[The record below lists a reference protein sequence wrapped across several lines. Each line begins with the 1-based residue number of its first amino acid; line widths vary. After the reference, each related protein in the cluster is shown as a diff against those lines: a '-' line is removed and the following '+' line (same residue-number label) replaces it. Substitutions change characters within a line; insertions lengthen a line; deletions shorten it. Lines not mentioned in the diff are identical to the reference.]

1 MVCFLGLHVLL
12 QERETTAE
20 GVRMKGVVWITEV
33 TSLVRC
39 AVQHLR
45 SHSESKKQ
53 LCSIA
58 DTEAISFQDLV
69 RRLPHSTF
77 LDLMTQ
83 TDAPDD
89 AWEEEFT
96 GWDPRSTRDPS
107 SSSSFGPHQPDV
119 TSRLGPDL
127 VSPSRPVRAEDEMS
141 VQEHETTRVPFRHS
155 SASETIPSD
164 GPVTS
169 VESEESAQTMSTR
182 RIAFKRPP
190 NQWILQSPRN
200 VPGVTMTRILHFP
213 LLIIMSLGRCQKNL
227 KDRKSVFR
235 GTRIS
240 DMSDTAWLAIKIK
253 TVTQRRKTTTE
264 AQSVQPLQEDV
275 DNLLLTVSFPLDEET
290 IQQVCSKPD
299 PETALNVMVK
309 RRRAVVKVSTVSA
322 EQKRGLVKAKDK
334 ELHTLS
340 NILWGGIASRN
351 LTVSVDVN
359 ALGYVQG

>member
-1 MVCFLGLHVLL
+1 MVFFLGLHVLL
-12 QERETTAE
+12 HERETTAE
-20 GVRMKGVVWITEV
+20 GVRMKGLVWITEV

-77 LDLMTQ
+77 LDLTTQ

-96 GWDPRSTRDPS
+96 GWEPRSTRDPS
-107 SSSSFGPHQPDV
+107 SSSSFWPHQPDV
-119 TSRLGPDL
+119 TSRDL
-127 VSPSRPVRAEDEMS
+127 VSPSRPVRAEDDMS

-169 VESEESAQTMSTR
+169 VEPEESAQTMSPR

-190 NQWILQSPRN
+190 NPL
-200 VPGVTMTRILHFP
+200 VTMRILHFP
-213 LLIIMSLGRCQKNL
+213 LLIIMILGRCQKNL
-227 KDRKSVFR
+227 KERKSIFS
-235 GTRIS
+235 GTGIS
-240 DMSDTAWLAIKIK
+240 DMSKSAWLAIKIK

-264 AQSVQPLQEDV
+264 AQSVEPLQEDV
-275 DNLLLTVSFPLDEET
+275 DNLLVTVSFPLDMET
-290 IQQVCSKPD
+290 IQQICSNPD

-309 RRRAVVKVSTVSA
+309 RRRAKVKVSTLSA
-322 EQKRGLVKAKDK
+322 EQKRELVKAKDK
-334 ELHTLS
+334 ELNTFVKYS
-340 NILWGGIASRN
+340 VVEAASR
-351 LTVSVDVN
+351 
-359 ALGYVQG
+359 QGISPCPLM